1 MAVLFWLLLYFG
13 GTYWLVHMINE
24 KSPAAGQVIL
34 RLKPL
39 LVMTCLFL
47 SWYSMANPTNGKSR
61 APITFFIL
69 ALAVW
74 QLPRPKKSAITLSWP
89 QVWGRALGFLFAVS
103 FVVWA
108 LVAYDDYKSER
119 LKAELAALLVDVPQ
133 SSPADAEAEEVPG
146 GMDVQGIPG
155 VASAEP
161 LMAVVEPGQVADSGG
176 PSFDCSRAGTEI
188 ERLICGSAG
197 LSQLDR
203 RLHSV
208 YVQYREVSGD
218 PAEARRQQ
226 VNWLRERRDLCQDVD
241 CLTYEYH
248 SRIDYL
254 ASMASLM
261 APSDRRKIP
270 H

>member
-13 GTYWLVHMINE
+13 GTYWLVYLINE

-39 LVMTCLFL
+39 LVMACLFM

-61 APITFFIL
+61 TPFTFLIL

-74 QLPRPKKSAITLSWP
+74 QLPRPKKSAIALSWP

-103 FVVWA
+103 LCVWA

-119 LKAELAALLVDVPQ
+119 LKAELAALTVDAQQAP
-133 SSPADAEAEEVPG
+133 PADAEAREAPG
-146 GMDVQGIPG
+146 GMDVLGPPTQVP
-155 VASAEP
+155 AEP
-161 LMAVVEPGQVADSGG
+161 LMAVVEPEQVVDSGG
-176 PSFDCSRAGTEI
+176 PSFDCSRAGTGI
-188 ERLICGSAG
+188 ERMICGSSG

-203 RLHSV
+203 RLHGA
-208 YVQYREVSGD
+208 YMEYREVSGD
-218 PAEARRQQ
+218 PDEARRQQ
-226 VNWLRERRDLCQDVD
+226 VNWIRERRDLCQDVD

-254 ASMASLM
+254 SSMASLM
-261 APSDRRKIP
+261 GPSDRRTTP
-270 H
+270 